1 MKDTPDHSAI
11 IAVVRSEMQR
21 MRDDLAATSERID
34 ELVDDF
40 QTFRLDSANQQGFL
54 KGMRIGGQT
63 VLLALA
69 ALAGGSATKFLDW
82 LGGAGK

>member
-1 MKDTPDHSAI
+1 MNDTPDHSAI

-21 MRDDLAATSERID
+21 MRDDVASVTERLD
-34 ELVDDF
+34 TLCDDF

-54 KGMRIGGQT
+54 KGMRVGGQT

-69 ALAGGSATKFLDW
+69 ALAGGGALKFLDW